1 MSTNNEDAIRRSAI
15 LLMSLGEDAAVE
27 VFKYL
32 GPKEVQKI
40 GMAMA
45 NMDNVTREQVEE
57 VLADFIAS
65 TQNRANFGAA
75 DEYIRSVL
83 TKALGSDKAANLL
96 DRILQGGDNTGIEA
110 LKWMDSTAV
119 AELIKNEHPQIIA
132 TILVHLEPDQ
142 CSEILNQFVE
152 RLRNDVLLRIA
163 TLEGVQPAALREL
176 NEVLTQLLSGSDR
189 IKKSALGGEAMAA
202 EILNFMGG
210 VIETSALNSIREYDP
225 ELAQRI
231 QDKMFTF
238 ENLVDV
244 DDRGIQLLLREIS
257 SDSLIIA
264 MKGTS
269 EMLRNKIFRNMSS
282 RAAEMLRDDFEAK
295 GAVKVSEVETEQREI
310 LKIVR
315 RLSDEGQLAI
325 NKGGTE
331 GFVE

>member
-1 MSTNNEDAIRRSAI
+1 MSANNEEAIRRSAI

-210 VIETSALNSIREYDP
+210 VIETSALNAIREYDP